1 MGSEGSVTRWFG
13 ELRVGDS
20 IAAQRLWERFFSRL
34 VGLARRKLGDRP
46 KSTADEE
53 DVALSAFA
61 SFCRNA
67 EQGKFPELNDRDS
80 LWRLLMVI
88 TVRKTVH
95 LIRDENRQKRGGGQT
110 IAGQNAGDQSLEQ
123 VLSREPDPALA
134 AQVTEEY
141 ERLLASLADKELANV
156 ALWKMEGRTVDEIA
170 AKLRCAPR
178 SVKRKLQLI
187 RSVWEKEGQA

>member
-53 DVALSAFA
+53 DLALSAFA

-123 VLSREPDPALA
+123 VLSR
-134 AQVTEEY
+134 
-141 ERLLASLADKELANV
+141 DKELANV